1 MNFDKGQK
9 GGLGN
14 IRDVTQKETENM
26 GGSPRDY
33 GFNSFPV
40 QKLTL
45 KSSSTRTRSLDVNN
59 VHIMALKHWLPTK
72 GLDLLTSSILETF
85 DAE

>member
-9 GGLGN
+9 AGRGK
-14 IRDVTQKETENM
+14 IRDVTQKETENK
-26 GGSPRDY
+26 GGGPRVH
-33 GFNSFPV
+33 GFNSFCPKADT
-40 QKLTL
+40 QIQFNKH
-45 KSSSTRTRSLDVNN
+45 SPDVNN